1 MYICVRVGLSV
12 CFNVGFIYLS
22 HSSEGWQWIRMC
34 VCVFDTLCVYT
45 CTVVVG
51 AYGLGMSTMKTGEK
65 VAFN

>member
-1 MYICVRVGLSV
+1 MSVLSICLIPVRGGNGYVYV
-12 CFNVGFIYLS
+12 C
-22 HSSEGWQWIRMC
+22 M
-34 VCVFDTLCVYT
+34 FDTLCVYT